1 MLKCRQLLPKLVCA
15 FIIPKPL
22 KTGFHVSMP
31 TFATSESRANVWPVK
46 CINLKTLCGLC
57 ECPFLKVVLSLLLFK
72 LYAGV
77 LFWFLV
83 LVCFWCPLSFSNSSY
98 KRERSGHK
106 LKQESTCADPEGDRG
121 SGPHLENYKNI
132 GFLSN
137 TGPGPL
143 KITKLQ
149 IQHSLLGH
157 HRPASETPFKWR
169 FADGPLMARL

>member
-22 KTGFHVSMP
+22 KTGFLVSMP

-46 CINLKTLCGLC
+46 CINLKN
-57 ECPFLKVVLSLLLFK
+57 PMRPMRVPVLKGGVIK
-72 LYAGV
+72 LYAGL

-106 LKQESTCADPEGDRG
+106 LKQESTCADPEGGQGVRT
-121 SGPHLENYKNI
+121 P
-132 GFLSN
+132 
-137 TGPGPL
+137 PG
-143 KITKLQ
+143 KLQ
-149 IQHSLLGH
+149 KY
-157 HRPASETPFKWR
+157 RVP
-169 FADGPLMARL
+169 